1 MIRMARYT
9 LFPERLQVQRSQKA
23 APPFT
28 PAARECQTD
37 SCRPATLTEPH
48 DLPLAQPD
56 SHRPAGMRM
65 ASIAARVSLAHVG
78 DHGVPGRHIR

>member
-1 MIRMARYT
+1 VWLARRHN
-9 LFPERLQVQRSQKA
+9 LGPVRERHASTAIVD
-23 APPFT
+23 
-28 PAARECQTD
+28 QT
-37 SCRPATLTEPH
+37 TLTEPH

-78 DHGVPGRHIR
+78 DHGVPGRHIL